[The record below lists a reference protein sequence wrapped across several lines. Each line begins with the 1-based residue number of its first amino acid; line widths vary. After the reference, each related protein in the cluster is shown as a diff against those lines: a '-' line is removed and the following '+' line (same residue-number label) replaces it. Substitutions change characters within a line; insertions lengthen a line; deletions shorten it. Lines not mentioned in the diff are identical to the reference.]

1 MNEEEEHSMHIPGS
15 FEMQCDAC
23 TAVAYQLTAH
33 LKKAEEKRPSLKK
46 KGLSESEYLDI
57 IEDVCENAW
66 ENYGIK
72 TVNGMNRLSGDG
84 LEAKDVAGMM
94 QGGGKWPGRLREKCS
109 TLAGDVGE
117 DEIYKEYRKKG
128 DLSSFL
134 CKEFT
139 VDCIRNSHEDL

>member
-1 MNEEEEHSMHIPGS
+1 MYRIL
-15 FEMQCDAC
+15 CDIYYVYFMYMYTLC
-23 TAVAYQLTAH
+23 ISIELQVSY
-33 LKKAEEKRPSLKK
+33 SLVYM
-46 KGLSESEYLDI
+46 YL
-57 IEDVCENAW
+57 
-66 ENYGIK
+66 
-72 TVNGMNRLSGDG
+72 L
-84 LEAKDVAGMM
+84 
-94 QGGGKWPGRLREKCS
+94 QFRLREKCS